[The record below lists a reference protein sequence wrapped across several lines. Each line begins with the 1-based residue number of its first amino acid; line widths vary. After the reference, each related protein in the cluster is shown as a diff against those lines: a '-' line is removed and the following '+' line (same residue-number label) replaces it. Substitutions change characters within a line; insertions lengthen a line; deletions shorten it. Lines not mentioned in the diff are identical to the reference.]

1 MDRQKPINWRIMA
14 GVAVADIVIGLV
26 LASMALSGM
35 LGDGDQTV
43 LAAVGG
49 LLMVIGLG
57 LFLWARNNLSKSGNR
72 RGDLN

>member
-14 GVAVADIVIGLV
+14 GVAVADIVIGMV

>member
-14 GVAVADIVIGLV
+14 GVAVADVVIGLV
-26 LASMALSGM
+26 LASMALAGM

>member
-49 LLMVIGLG
+49 LLMVVGLG

>member
-1 MDRQKPINWRIMA
+1 MDRQKPFNWQFIA
-14 GVAVADIVIGLV
+14 GIAVVDMVIGLV

-43 LAAVGG
+43 LAAFGG
-49 LLMVIGLG
+49 MLMVAGLG
-57 LFLWARNNLSKSGNR
+57 LFLWARNNLSKSGTR